1 MTPALRTRVV
11 WHASTPLWR
20 HRTFVHMASL
30 HLGGCAIWASRG
42 FSNLTTDRFF
52 IYGPE
57 PTGIWT
63 GFDNRPE
70 IRFGIRPGGVFKLDT
85 RPEIGF
91 EV

>member
-1 MTPALRTRVV
+1 MGEQGVFKLD
-11 WHASTPLWR
+11 
-20 HRTFVHMASL
+20 M
-30 HLGGCAIWASRG
+30 
-42 FSNLTTDRFF
+42 DRFF